1 VKHTPERH
9 RPRDHRT
16 KDLSSSIL
24 LKREKAEP
32 DAEPL
37 PPSTGTLIPAFD
49 SAGRLTAAD
58 LRQRMTE
65 ACSAWLH
72 RSPSENTRSN
82 YARDLQQFL
91 AFVRIDPAKP
101 ERLSEVRPH
110 HVASWRDALRGQ
122 GLSNSSIRRKMT
134 ALRSLFSYLKVYG
147 YMGANP
153 AHSDF
158 VEAPAVPRDGRT
170 VGLTPTECRR
180 LIDAPEL
187 TTPVGIRDRAILGLL
202 AFSACRVGEIASLSV
217 GSYMATGGYKV
228 IEVYGKGGKER
239 RVPLHPEAIA
249 RLEEWLDWAA
259 IRGDEK
265 GSLFRATVTARGR
278 GLDGFRAT
286 RLSKR
291 AIQAIVKKYASAIGL
306 DPAVTVHSFRV
317 TALTT
322 AREQGVDIID
332 LQDFAGHADPRT
344 TLSYI
349 RNRDRLSKSPA
360 YVLRY

>member
-1 VKHTPERH
+1 MNDTPEKH
-9 RPRDHRT
+9 RPRNNRT
-16 KDLSSSIL
+16 DALSSGVP
-24 LKREKAEP
+24 LKREETEP
-32 DAEPL
+32 DAEPR

-49 SAGRLTAAD
+49 TGGVLTAAD

-72 RSPSENTRSN
+72 RSPSDNTRSN

-91 AFVRIDPAKP
+91 AFVRINPGKP
-101 ERLSEVRPH
+101 ERLAEVRPH
-110 HVASWRDALRGQ
+110 HVAAWRDMLRVQ

-170 VGLTPTECRR
+170 VGLTPDECRR
-180 LIDAPEL
+180 LIDAPDPD
-187 TTPVGIRDRAILGLL
+187 TPVGIRDRAILGLL
-202 AFSACRVGEIASLSV
+202 AFTACRVGEITTLTV
-217 GSYMATGGYKV
+217 GKFVSTGGYKV
-228 IEVYGKGGKER
+228 IEVLGKGGKER

-249 RLEEWLDWAA
+249 RLELWLDVAA
-259 IRGDEK
+259 IRDDDRGP
-265 GSLFRATVTARGR
+265 LFRPGTTARGR
-278 GLDGFRAT
+278 GTDGFQPA

-291 AIQAIVKKYASAIGL
+291 SIQMLVKRYAAMVGL
-306 DPAVTVHSFRV
+306 DPSVTVHSFRV

-360 YVLRY
+360 YSLRY

>member
-16 KDLSSSIL
+16 EDLSSSVP
-24 LKREKAEP
+24 LKREKTEP
-32 DAEPL
+32 DAERL
-37 PPSTGTLIPAFD
+37 SPSTGTLIPAFD
-49 SAGRLTAAD
+49 TAGVLSAAD

-101 ERLSEVRPH
+101 ERLAEIRPH
-110 HVASWRDALRGQ
+110 HVAAWRDTLRGQ

-134 ALRSLFSYLKVYG
+134 VLRSLFSYLKVYG

-170 VGLTPTECRR
+170 VSFTPDECRR
-180 LIDAPEL
+180 LIDAPDPE
-187 TTPVGIRDRAILGLL
+187 TPAGIRDRAILGLL
-202 AFSACRVGEIASLSV
+202 AFSACRVGEIATLTV
-217 GSYMATGGYKV
+217 GKYVATGGYKV

-249 RLEEWLDWAA
+249 RLEQWLDTAG
-259 IRGDEK
+259 IRDDER
-265 GSLFRATVTARGR
+265 GPLFRPGVTARGR
-278 GLDGFRAT
+278 GTDGFRPA

-291 AIQAIVKKYASAIGL
+291 SIQMLVKRYAAMVGL
-306 DPAVTVHSFRV
+306 DPSVTVHSFRV

-332 LQDFAGHADPRT
+332 LQDFAGHSDPRT

-360 YVLRY
+360 YTLRY